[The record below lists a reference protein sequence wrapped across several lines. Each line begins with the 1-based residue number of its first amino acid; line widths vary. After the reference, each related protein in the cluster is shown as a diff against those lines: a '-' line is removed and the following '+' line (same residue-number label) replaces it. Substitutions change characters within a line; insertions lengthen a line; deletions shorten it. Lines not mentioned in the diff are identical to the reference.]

1 MRIADCGMG
10 NRSFQSE
17 IRNPKSEIDMLC
29 EDCKTNEATV
39 PFIQIVDNKKTVHH
53 LCAACAEKRS
63 GGATSVTVTLS
74 GVVASEE
81 EEEQEAPVPDLTC
94 AFCGMTYAEFKK
106 AGRFGCDGCYLAF
119 GSELEAMFK
128 RIHGATRHAGG
139 VSAPAAPED
148 SAEDIEALLEALR
161 KAVAEERFEE
171 AARLRDRVTAA
182 RARGTGVPP

>member
-1 MRIADCGMG
+1 
-10 NRSFQSE
+10 
-17 IRNPKSEIDMLC
+17 MLC

-39 PFIQIVDNKKTVHH
+39 PFIQIVGHQKTVHH

-74 GVVASEE
+74 GVAAPEE
-81 EEEQEAPVPDLTC
+81 EEEVVETVPDLVC
-94 AFCGMTYAEFKK
+94 AFCGMTCAEFKK
-106 AGRFGCDGCYLAF
+106 AGRFGCDGCYVAF

-139 VSAPAAPED
+139 GSAPVVAED
-148 SAEDIEALLEALR
+148 GAEDIEALREALR

-182 RARGTGVPP
+182 RARQRTGVTP